1 MKNILLI
8 LSLVSIFGCQS
19 IVEDI
24 PLPKAEVKAV
34 AFGYFD
40 NLNLTN
46 KQNIKLTKSKPVFN
60 AANEKKAGY
69 EFIMDA
75 DITISGDGVNHEFKY
90 DPADTTYVPSQQ
102 LDFKAGSEYTLT
114 INSPE
119 FGPLKSTQTM
129 PEPVVD
135 YTIKTDSLVEEQ
147 KIKYKV
153 TIEFDDNSSH
163 YYRVEAFSVN
173 QIQETSYTQKSY
185 THALHVPTE
194 YFEFSNSGNRK
205 ITVSFVDHFDK
216 ESLSFITRGGVY
228 IVLSSISEDYYNYGK
243 LLNNFDP
250 KNPFA
255 EPVPL
260 PSNIDG
266 GLGMFTLASGLII
279 PIK

>member
-1 MKNILLI
+1 MKHILLI
-8 LSLVSIFGCQS
+8 LSLISIFGCQS
-19 IVEDI
+19 IVEDV

-34 AFGYFD
+34 TFGYFD

-46 KQNIKLTKSKPVFN
+46 KQNITLTKSKPVLN

-135 YTIKTDSLVEEQ
+135 YTIKIDSLVEEP
-147 KIKYKV
+147 KTKYKV
-153 TIEFDDNSSH
+153 SIEFEDNSSH
-163 YYRVEAFSVN
+163 YYRVEAFFVD
-173 QIQETSYTQKSY
+173 QVQEWSDTQVY
-185 THALHVPTE
+185 RVPTE

-205 ITVSFVDHFDK
+205 ITTSFTDYYFK
-216 ESLSFITRGGVY
+216 ELQSAITRKVF

>member
-1 MKNILLI
+1 MKHTLLI
-8 LSLVSIFGCQS
+8 LSFISIFSCQS
-19 IVEDI
+19 IVEDV

-40 NLNLTN
+40 NLNLAN
-46 KQNIKLTKSKPVFN
+46 KQNITLTKSKPVLN

-69 EFIMDA
+69 ESIMDA
-75 DITISGDGVNHEFKY
+75 DVTISGDGVKHEFKY
-90 DPADTTYVPSQQ
+90 DPVDTTYVPSQQ
-102 LDFKAGSEYTLT
+102 LNFKAGSEYTLT

-135 YTIKTDSLVEEQ
+135 YTIKIDSLVEEP
-147 KIKYKV
+147 KIKYNV
-153 TIEFDDNSSH
+153 SIEFDDNSSH

-173 QIQETSYTQKSY
+173 HIQETYYTQTSYTR
-185 THALHVPTE
+185 ALHVSSE

-205 ITVSFVDHFDK
+205 ITTSFADYFS
-216 ESLSFITRGGVY
+216 EETQSLTTRGVY

-250 KNPFA
+250 QNPFA
-255 EPVPL
+255 EPVTL

-266 GLGMFTLASGLII
+266 GLGMFSLASGLVI
-279 PIK
+279 PII

>member
-1 MKNILLI
+1 MKHILLI
-8 LSLVSIFGCQS
+8 LSFISIFSCQS
-19 IVEDI
+19 IVEDV

-40 NLNLTN
+40 NLNLAN
-46 KQNIKLTKSKPVFN
+46 KQNITLTKSKPVLN

-69 EFIMDA
+69 DFIMDA
-75 DITISGDGVNHEFKY
+75 DVTISGDGVNHEFKY
-90 DPADTTYVPSQQ
+90 DPVDTTYVPSQQ
-102 LDFKAGSEYTLT
+102 LNFKAGSEYTLT

-135 YTIKTDSLVEEQ
+135 YTIKIDSLVGGEKVE
-147 KIKYKV
+147 YKV
-153 TIEFDDNSSH
+153 SIEFDDNSSH

-173 QIQETSYTQKSY
+173 QIKVLGLSSKQKLFVSK
-185 THALHVPTE
+185 E

-205 ITVSFVDHFDK
+205 ITTSFADYFN
-216 ESLSFITRGGVY
+216 EETQSLTTRGVY

-250 KNPFA
+250 QNPFA
-255 EPVPL
+255 EPVTL

-266 GLGMFTLASGLII
+266 GLGMFTLASGLVI
-279 PIK
+279 PII